1 MPPPVTPSPHRFL
14 GGGQRRAPSPTKD
27 TRPAQPVRDQISD
40 PARRHGTPAQQ
51 AAPSSQFA
59 PTPRFSSS
67 RPKAALRQQRSPS
80 PQKPA
85 LVRALQ
91 ASGRPAEDVEDAPV
105 QSEDDE
111 MLDIEHACALPTTE
125 DDKNDGDSG
134 AHWTND
140 LALSP
145 KRRRLADNDGVSL
158 TARPTFKQP
167 QTPASHLSKTLPQ
180 FSPSQAQSTEGST
193 TAAGFSY
200 QRPAFVRS
208 SAAPQESGEPLPET
222 FSPHKRGQKFVPGGM
237 AATMQQ
243 WVIET
248 GQAAVQS
255 RKGQGYLKGD
265 DYVLRVKIEQCRGDG
280 PFTVRGRSSNG
291 DDVNVLLAGN
301 GGTNVSTKEFG
312 VDSIVGIR
320 APTWEL
326 ELDSKTWTIGVDW
339 RTLQ

>member
-1 MPPPVTPSPHRFL
+1 MPPPVMPSPRRFL
-14 GGGQRRAPSPTKD
+14 GGGAQRKAPSPTKD
-27 TRPAQPVRDQISD
+27 TRPAQPVRDQVSD
-40 PARRHGTPAQQ
+40 PTRRHGTPAQQ

-59 PTPRFSSS
+59 HTPRFSSS

-91 ASGRPAEDVEDAPV
+91 ASSRPAEDVEDAPV

-111 MLDIEHACALPTTE
+111 MLDVEQASALPTTE
-125 DDKNDGDSG
+125 NDSDSG
-134 AHWTND
+134 SHWTND

-145 KRRRLADNDGVSL
+145 KRRRLDDHDEASL

-167 QTPASHLSKTLPQ
+167 QTPASHLPKTVPQ
-180 FSPSQAQSTEGST
+180 FSHSQAQSTQGST
-193 TAAGFSY
+193 TVGGFSY
-200 QRPAFVRS
+200 QRPAFVRP
-208 SAAPQESGEPLPET
+208 SAAAQESSEPLPET
-222 FSPHKRGQKFVPGGM
+222 FSPHKRGQKSVPGGM

-248 GQAAVQS
+248 GQAAAQS

-265 DYVLRVKIEQCRGDG
+265 DYVLRVKVEECRGDG

-291 DDVNVLLAGN
+291 DAVNVLLAGN
-301 GGTNVSTKEFG
+301 GGTGVPTKEFSG
-312 VDSIVGIR
+312 GSIVGIR
-320 APTWEL
+320 APTWEV
-326 ELDSKTWTIGVDW
+326 ELDRKTWTVGVDW